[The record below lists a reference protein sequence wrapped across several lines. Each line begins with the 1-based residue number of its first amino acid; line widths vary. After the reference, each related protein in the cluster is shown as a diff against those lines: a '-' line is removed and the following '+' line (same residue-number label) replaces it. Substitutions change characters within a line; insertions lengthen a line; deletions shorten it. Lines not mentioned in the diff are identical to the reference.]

1 VTTFLALTIV
11 GIVDGCIYALT
22 ATGLVV
28 TYITSGIFNFAHG
41 AIGMVAAFA
50 YWELTVKDHWPVPL
64 ALAFILLVLA
74 PALGA
79 LIDRVLMRKLHGVA
93 VEVTLVVT
101 VGMLL
106 FLLGLGQTRWN
117 PGVPR
122 VLPLLFGNSHLEL
135 FGVSVSYHEVTVVVV
150 AVAVA
155 VLLRLFLFR
164 TRPGV
169 ALRAVVDA
177 PETAA
182 LHGVAPA
189 RVGQMGWAIGASL
202 AALAGI
208 LLAAVVTLD
217 TLTLTLL
224 VINGYAAAI
233 VGRLRSLPLTFA
245 GGLVLGLF
253 ESYAIGYIPGS
264 VLSQLRPTLPIIFL
278 YIALLI
284 LPQNRLR
291 VGRAVAVRSS
301 RTPDLRRAAVL
312 AGVFVVGAWILSS
325 QLSVTNL
332 FTFGRGMVL
341 AIIMLS
347 LVLLTGYGGQVSL
360 AQLTFVGFGAFAMGK
375 IGGGGS
381 VWGVL
386 AAIGLAAAVGALAAL
401 PALRLQGLYLG
412 LITFAF
418 AEAMTA
424 VFFHNN
430 SVFGQGGALHVGR
443 PHLLGLSFASDHS
456 FVMLVAVV
464 LAAAA
469 VGTIAIR
476 RSWFG
481 RQLAAMSDSQAACAT
496 LGLDLTRTKLA
507 VFTLSAALAGLGG
520 ALFGGLRGSVG
531 ADDFQVFQSLVVLL
545 LLAIWGMD
553 SVIAAL
559 IAGMTFALFPTLQA
573 HFKNIYSLSYLATG
587 AGALGLA
594 VNPRGAVQR
603 VSDQLERLRAGRR
616 AGKPAP
622 AAAAPVAAGDAVVGA
637 VPEAAAVVGAGGARA
652 LARAAA
658 HTNGSARPPR
668 PSGAPTPAVELLG
681 VRAAYGSI
689 EVVHGVDLVVPQST
703 VFALIGPNGAGK
715 TTLLRL
721 VSGTLEPTAGCVH
734 IAGVH
739 VNGSPPEGRARLGVC
754 TIPEGRGIF
763 ANLTVAE
770 NLRMMTYR
778 SGIDAGDVEAR
789 AYGRFPRLS
798 ERRGQLA
805 GTLSGGEQQMLA
817 MARAVA
823 TEPSLLLLD
832 EISMG
837 LAPMI
842 VAELYELVG
851 QLAREGIAILL
862 VEQFVKTAMSVA
874 GYVGVMAQGR
884 IERVGEGVDVADVV
898 SAAYMGALA

>member
-1 VTTFLALTIV
+1 MTTFLALTVV
-11 GIVDGCIYALT
+11 GVVVGCIYALT

-41 AIGMVAAFA
+41 AIGMVAAFT

-64 ALAFILLVLA
+64 AFVFILGVLA
-74 PALGA
+74 PAMGA
-79 LIDRVLMRKLHGVA
+79 LIDRVLMRKLHGAA
-93 VEVTLVVT
+93 VEITLVVT

-106 FLLGLGQTRWN
+106 FLLGVGQTRWN

-122 VLPLLFGNSHLEL
+122 PLPRLFGNAHVRVFS
-135 FGVSVSYHEVTVVVV
+135 VTVSYHQVTVVVV

-177 PETAA
+177 PEVAA
-182 LHGVAPA
+182 LHGAAPA
-189 RVGQMGWAIGASL
+189 RVGQMGWAIGALL

-208 LLAAVVTLD
+208 LLAPLVTLD
-217 TLTLTLL
+217 ALTLTLL

-245 GGLVLGLF
+245 GGLALGLF
-253 ESYAIGYIPGS
+253 ESYAVGYIPGS
-264 VLSQLRPTLPIIFL
+264 LLSQLRPTLPIIFL
-278 YIALLI
+278 YAALLV

-291 VGRAVAVRSS
+291 VGRAVAMRSS

-312 AGVFVVGAWILSS
+312 GALFVVGAGIVTS

-347 LVLLTGYGGQVSL
+347 VVLLTGYGGQVSL

-375 IGGGGS
+375 IAGGGS
-381 VWGVL
+381 VFGIV
-386 AAIGLAAAVGALAAL
+386 AAIALAAAVGALAAL

-430 SVFGQGGALHVGR
+430 SVFGQGGALRVGR
-443 PHLLGLSFASDHS
+443 PHLLGISFAGDRS
-456 FVMLVAVV
+456 FVMLIAVV
-464 LAAAA
+464 FAAAA
-469 VGTIAIR
+469 VGTIALR

-507 VFTLSAALAGLGG
+507 VFALSAALAGLAGV
-520 ALFGGLRGSVG
+520 LFGGLRGSVG
-531 ADDFQVFQSLVVLL
+531 ADDFQVFNSLVVLL
-545 LLAIWGMD
+545 LLAIWGID
-553 SVIAAL
+553 SVVAAF
-559 IAGMTFALFPTLQA
+559 IAGMTYALYPTIQA
-573 HFKNIYSLSYLATG
+573 HFPHIYSLSYLATG
-587 AGALGLA
+587 LGALGLA
-594 VNPRGAVQR
+594 VNPRGAIQR
-603 VSDQLERLRAGRR
+603 INDELSRFGRPRR
-616 AGKPAP
+616 AAP
-622 AAAAPVAAGDAVVGA
+622 VFAAAARAQATDPAGDGRGA
-637 VPEAAAVVGAGGARA
+637 VAPALVGSAPQ
-652 LARAAA
+652 
-658 HTNGSARPPR
+658 TNGSVRSVRPP
-668 PSGAPTPAVELLG
+668 GAPTAAMELLG

-689 EVVHGVDLVVPQST
+689 EVVHGVDLVVPEAS

-721 VSGTLEPTAGCVH
+721 VSGTLEPTRGCVH

-739 VNGSPPEGRARLGVC
+739 VNGTPPEARARLGVC

-778 SGIDAGDVEAR
+778 TGVDSRAVEER
-789 AYGRFPRLS
+789 AYGRFPRLG
-798 ERRGQLA
+798 ERRSQLA

-823 TEPSLLLLD
+823 TDPSLLLLD

-842 VAELYELVG
+842 VSELYELVG
-851 QLAREGIAILL
+851 QLAAEGISILL

-874 GYVGVMAQGR
+874 DYVGVMTQGR

>member
-1 VTTFLALTIV
+1 MTTFLALTIV

-41 AIGMVAAFA
+41 AIGMVAAFT
-50 YWELTVKDHWPVPL
+50 YWDLTVRYHWPIPL
-64 ALAFILLVLA
+64 ALAFIMLVLA

-79 LIDRVLMRKLHGVA
+79 VIDRVLMRKLHGAA

-101 VGMLL
+101 VGLLL
-106 FLLGLGQTRWN
+106 FLLGLGQTRWD
-117 PGVPR
+117 PGAPR
-122 VLPLLFGNSHLEL
+122 VLPKLFGNHHVKL
-135 FGVSVSYHEVTVVVV
+135 FGVFVSYHEVTVVVV
-150 AVAVA
+150 AVGVA

-182 LHGVAPA
+182 LHGAAPA
-189 RVGQMGWAIGASL
+189 RVGQMGWAIGAEL

-208 LLAAVVTLD
+208 LLAPLVTLD
-217 TLTLTLL
+217 SLTLTLL

-245 GGLVLGLF
+245 GGVVLGLF

-264 VLSQLRPTLPIIFL
+264 ILSQLRPTLPIIFL
-278 YIALLI
+278 YVALLI

-291 VGRAVAVRSS
+291 VGRPVSMRSA
-301 RTPDLRRAAVL
+301 RTPELRRAAVL
-312 AGVFVVGAWILSS
+312 AGLFVVGAWIVAN

-347 LVLLTGYGGQVSL
+347 VVVLTGYGGQVSL

-375 IGGGGS
+375 VAGGGS
-381 VWGVL
+381 VLGVL
-386 AAIGLAAAVGALAAL
+386 AAVALAGAVGALAAL

-430 SVFGQGGALHVGR
+430 SVFGQGGALRVGR
-443 PHLLGLSFASDHS
+443 PHLLGMSFAGERS
-456 FVMLVAVV
+456 FVMLIAVV
-464 LAAAA
+464 LGAAV
-469 VGTIAIR
+469 VGTIALR

-507 VFTLSAALAGLGG
+507 VFALSAGLAGLAGV
-520 ALFGGLRGSVG
+520 LFGGLTGSVG
-531 ADDFQVFQSLVVLL
+531 ADDFQVFNSLAVLL

-553 SVIAAL
+553 SVVAAL
-559 IAGMTFALFPTLQA
+559 IAGMTYALFPTLQH
-573 HFKNIYSLSYLATG
+573 HFTHIRNLSYLATG
-587 AGALGLA
+587 FGALGLA
-594 VNPRGAVQR
+594 SNPRGAIQR
-603 VSDQLERLRAGRR
+603 ITDEIERFRR
-616 AGKPAP
+616 PRRGARPPA
-622 AAAAPVAAGDAVVGA
+622 VAATVPATPDGSPVTGGDAVL
-637 VPEAAAVVGAGGARA
+637 VPALSARTGD
-652 LARAAA
+652 
-658 HTNGSARPPR
+658 TNGSARGAR
-668 PSGAPTPAVELLG
+668 PEGAPAPAVELIG
-681 VRAAYGSI
+681 VRAAYGTI
-689 EVVHGVDLVVPQST
+689 EVVHGVDLLVPEAS

-721 VSGTLEPTAGCVH
+721 ISGTLEPSEGCVH
-734 IAGVH
+734 VAGVH
-739 VNGSPPEGRARLGVC
+739 INGTAPEARARLGVC

-778 SGIDAGDVEAR
+778 DGIDGRDVEAR
-789 AYGRFPRLS
+789 AYGRFPRLG
-798 ERRGQLA
+798 ERRSQLA

-842 VAELYELVG
+842 VSELYELVG
-851 QLAREGIAILL
+851 QLADEGIAILL

-874 GYVGVMAQGR
+874 DYVGVMTQGR
-884 IERVGEGVDVADVV
+884 IERVGEGVDVADMV